1 MGVAPLTLRFRF
13 NPDVPM
19 GYLTGVPYVCALG
32 IAEALEARVRWPH
45 DVVMPEGGALASV
58 RARAG
63 YDDEGV
69 FVAVDVDVAAEPA
82 DGTETDAA
90 ALEQAARLRVDAW
103 SDDVAAG
110 RSAAGPLASVL
121 SDYFDAL
128 LGTGGPVE
136 VVRGGRVVAR
146 GTLAGVD
153 VWGRATVRTD
163 NGQELE
169 VASEQAT
176 LRPA

>member
-1 MGVAPLTLRFRF
+1 
-13 NPDVPM
+13 M

-32 IAEALEARVRWPH
+32 IAEALDARVCWPH
-45 DVVMPEGGALASV
+45 DVVTPEGDPLASV

-69 FVAVDVDVAAEPA
+69 FVAVDVDVVEVPA
-82 DGTETDAA
+82 DGWAETDAA
-90 ALEQAARLRVDAW
+90 ALEQAARSRVDAW
-103 SDDVAAG
+103 AEGVSAG
-110 RSAAGPLASVL
+110 RSAAGPLAAVL

-136 VVRGGRVVAR
+136 VVLGGRVAAR

-169 VASEQAT
+169 VAPEQAT

>member
-1 MGVAPLTLRFRF
+1 MGVALLTLRFRF
-13 NPDVPM
+13 NPEVPM

-32 IAEALEARVRWPH
+32 IAEALDARVRWPH
-45 DVVMPEGGALASV
+45 DAVTPEGEALASV

-69 FVAVDVDVAAEPA
+69 FVAVDVSVAAPA
-82 DGTETDAA
+82 DGAETDAT
-90 ALEQAARLRVDAW
+90 ALERAARSRVDAW
-103 SDDVAAG
+103 AADISAG

-136 VVRGGRVVAR
+136 VVRSGCVVAR

-163 NGQELE
+163 NGHELE
-169 VASEQAT
+169 VAPEQAA
-176 LRPA
+176 LRLA